1 MSQAP
6 KLTYFDSCLRF
17 KDKRFHAFLLKNSVL
32 LQGMVG
38 ALALAVAVLARQWL
52 EASMWR
58 HMVLQFPLLLLAGA
72 AWAGAL
78 SPAWQGRSINQY
90 GITGWV
96 AASSVLAV
104 LMIPRVLDLALLRPE
119 VEVAKCTALVLAGLA
134 LRLSWQPA
142 GRVLQFFFLGNLLA
156 MTAIV
161 GLLYI
166 DSPLRLCNAYLQD
179 DQIRLGQWLV
189 GISASLAVA
198 WLAHIVWDMTRREAQ
213 ALAQPR

>member
-38 ALALAVAVLARQWL
+38 ALALALAVLARQWL

-78 SPAWQGRSINQY
+78 P
-90 GITGWV
+90 
-96 AASSVLAV
+96 
-104 LMIPRVLDLALLRPE
+104 P
-119 VEVAKCTALVLAGLA
+119 GLA
-134 LRLSWQPA
+134 RAQHQPV
-142 GRVLQFFFLGNLLA
+142 RHH
-156 MTAIV
+156 
-161 GLLYI
+161 
-166 DSPLRLCNAYLQD
+166 
-179 DQIRLGQWLV
+179 RLGGGQQR
-189 GISASLAVA
+189 A
-198 WLAHIVWDMTRREAQ
+198 W
-213 ALAQPR
+213 PC

>member
-17 KDKRFHAFLLKNSVL
+17 KDKRFHAFLLKNSIL
-32 LQGMVG
+32 LQGMAG
-38 ALALAVAVLARQWL
+38 AAALAVAVLARQWL
-52 EASMWR
+52 EGSMWR

-78 SPAWQGRSINQY
+78 PPAWQGRSIN
-90 GITGWV
+90 GWV
-96 AASSVLAV
+96 AASSILAV

-142 GRVLQFFFLGNLLA
+142 GRVLQFFFLER
-156 MTAIV
+156 V
-161 GLLYI
+161 HGL
-166 DSPLRLCNAYLQD
+166 
-179 DQIRLGQWLV
+179 
-189 GISASLAVA
+189 
-198 WLAHIVWDMTRREAQ
+198 E
-213 ALAQPR
+213 